1 MLFECGSAPRAIG
14 ERAFGESDHPERN
27 EKPPSIGQI
36 QIPARHVYIGRSA
49 FGFCPA
55 LEYASFE
62 TVSSQRLVGASAF
75 FSRWYGADGDRF
87 PCRADWVGAF
97 QLCRALRFVP
107 LGYGDMPISSQ
118 CWPSSGRGALE
129 RIEIPACVVK
139 VGVCTLYHCESLKF
153 VPFAIG
159 SHLETIEDC
168 TFAGAARW
176 SKSSFRKACRKSG
189 NARFLVSEQ

>member
-75 FSRWYGADGDRF
+75 FSRWYGVDGDRF

-107 LGYGDMPISSQ
+107 LGTAICRY
-118 CWPSSGRGALE
+118 
-129 RIEIPACVVK
+129 PA
-139 VGVCTLYHCESLKF
+139 S
-153 VPFAIG
+153 
-159 SHLETIEDC
+159 
-168 TFAGAARW
+168 AGLLRAAAR
-176 SKSSFRKACRKSG
+176 S
-189 NARFLVSEQ
+189 NELRFPHAS

>member
-1 MLFECGSAPRAIG
+1 MP
-14 ERAFGESDHPERN
+14 
-27 EKPPSIGQI
+27 
-36 QIPARHVYIGRSA
+36 GRLGGRVS
-49 FGFCPA
+49 
-55 LEYASFE
+55 
-62 TVSSQRLVGASAF
+62 TVQGTEICTVGH
-75 FSRWYGADGDRF
+75 
-87 PCRADWVGAF
+87 
-97 QLCRALRFVP
+97 
-107 LGYGDMPISSQ
+107 GDMPISSQ